1 MNGAFDISYLSLG
14 YCFLLLLL
22 PFILSL
28 ILKLEL
34 IKQSL
39 IGVVRMTVQLALIAL
54 FLQYIF
60 QLNNPFINVSWFFL
74 MVLTATITSI
84 RKSNL
89 RLRLL
94 FFPAFLSLLIVS
106 TAVLLFFNGVVLG
119 LSDVFSA
126 KYFIAVGGMILG
138 NSLRGIIVA
147 MNSFYSSIKRNEE
160 RYLYMLGAGA
170 TLMEGILPYYRKSL
184 SSALAPSIAAMA
196 TMGIVSLPGMMTG
209 QLLGGSSPAV
219 AVKYQ
224 IAIMIAI
231 FTTVAMSVSI
241 SILMTVKTAF
251 DEQGILKKTL
261 FR

>member
-1 MNGAFDISYLSLG
+1 MNGTYDISYLSLF
-14 YCFLLLLL
+14 YCFLLLFV
-22 PFILSL
+22 PFTLSL

-34 IKQSL
+34 IRQSL
-39 IGVVRMTVQLALIAL
+39 LGIVRMTVQLALIAL

-60 QLNNPFINVSWFFL
+60 DLNNPFINAGWFFL
-74 MVLTATITSI
+74 MILTATVTSI
-84 RKSNL
+84 QKSKL
-89 RLRLL
+89 RLKLL
-94 FFPAFLSLLIVS
+94 FFPTFLSLLIVS
-106 TAVLLFFNGVVLG
+106 TAVLLFFNKFVLG
-119 LSDVFSA
+119 LPDLLHA
-126 KYFIAVGGMILG
+126 KYFIAIGGMILG

-147 MNSFYSSIKRNEE
+147 MDSFYSSIKRNEE

-209 QLLGGSSPAV
+209 QILGGSSPAV

-231 FTTVAMSVSI
+231 FTTVALSVSI

-251 DEQGILKKTL
+251 DERGLLKIKL